1 MSDTQTIRV
10 WQIGPDGT
18 EYYAA
23 HSEEEMRKWYTETV
37 EPDIGDNDLRDYFE
51 EVTDIDKEFDF
62 MDDGEVKR
70 MTWRKLAEECGE
82 LPCQLSTGY
91 F

>member
-1 MSDTQTIRV
+1 MTDSAIRV

-23 HSEEEMRKWYTETV
+23 HSEQEMREYYKTLVDEETWTE
-37 EPDIGDNDLRDYFE
+37 DLRDYFE
-51 EVTDIDKEFDF
+51 EVTDIDKEFNF
-62 MDDGEVKR
+62 NDDGEHRKT
-70 MTWRKLAEECGE
+70 TWRQLAQECTA

-91 F
+91 N

>member
-1 MSDTQTIRV
+1 MSEIHV

-23 HSEEEMRKWYTETV
+23 HSEKEMREWYSTLTDTAE
-37 EPDIGDNDLRDYFE
+37 IDLRDYFE
-51 EVTDIDKEFDF
+51 EVTDIDSEFDF
-62 MDDGEVKR
+62 NDDGEMKR
-70 MTWRKLAEECGE
+70 MTWRKLAEDCSE

-91 F
+91 G